1 MHQTFEEF
9 VGQHIDGLYHG
20 ALFLNAGEEPPAEDL
35 VLWTLT
41 GAFQEF
47 RQMKEESASEPWL
60 EGKLVDVFLA
70 RTASGSTAGGS
81 IGDGSADDG
90 STDAL
95 SGEDL
100 SADMPSTGDGSVEID
115 PDALFRAAVHMPPL
129 ARAAVW
135 LVVFCR
141 WTYGE
146 AANGLGADVD
156 GLKDLLR
163 YRQVLLKAVVR
174 RSVEGDGTDPDGR
187 G

>member
-1 MHQTFEEF
+1 
-9 VGQHIDGLYHG
+9 
-20 ALFLNAGEEPPAEDL
+20 
-35 VLWTLT
+35 
-41 GAFQEF
+41 
-47 RQMKEESASEPWL
+47 MKEKSVSEEWL

-70 RTASGSTAGGS
+70 RTAAGSPAGGS
-81 IGDGSADDG
+81 FGRGSTDDGSSDDG
-90 STDAL
+90 STDAV

-100 SADMPSTGDGSVEID
+100 PTAMVSTGDGSVEID
-115 PDALFRAAVHMPPL
+115 PDALFRAAAHMPPL

-135 LVVFCR
+135 LVVFRR

-156 GLKDLLR
+156 GLKDLLG

-174 RSVEGDGTDPDGR
+174 RSVDGNGTDLDGR